1 MNFVAIETSSDR
13 LSIAVGHGD
22 QTTADAIDGAGQKN
36 SQLALPMMHRLLKA
50 AAISLNEI
58 DVVVFGQGPGS
69 FTGVRI
75 ACGLA
80 QGLAFGLGKP
90 VLAMP
95 STLVLAG
102 QAGMDAKKIVVAI
115 DARMGEIYFA
125 VYGRDD
131 AADSGFAEIIAP
143 RLTKPER
150 LEDVDTRDMAGIG
163 SAFADPVLNTALRAT
178 MPGLVGTPALPC
190 ATALLTVARRLY
202 ARQGVTCTLHPRDAA
217 PLYLRNHV
225 AMTID
230 ERRRFHETKNPAR
243 AVA

>member
-36 SQLALPMMHRLLKA
+36 SELALPLLHRLLKA

-90 VLAMP
+90 VMAVP
-95 STLVLAG
+95 STLVLAA

-131 AADSGFAEIIAP
+131 SADSGFAEIIAP
-143 RLTKPER
+143 RLMPPEQSC
-150 LEDVDTRDMAGIG
+150 DMANDSVAGIG
-163 SAFADPVLNTALRAT
+163 SAFADPALATALRAS

-230 ERRRFHETKNPAR
+230 ERRRFHEAKNPAR